1 MGLAVL
7 LALSERCL
15 SMARLEKLRD
25 QVGASVAAH
34 AAHALVHGHAAS
46 ATATPDDQSTT
57 LHESFR
63 LWLMD
68 REDLD
73 RLRTD
78 SAWPARPDLRR
89 YMHKTSQWLHL
100 IDRGGRPFGYLHGR
114 QLPRGKHEVTNVSMT
129 SEAHLIRQ
137 AVDLVDIASAD
148 DDARAGILECA
159 PVGLAGIVLFPKN
172 RRRDV
177 SVCVFRD
184 PRAAANWAPSAPISG
199 TEFITR
205 LVELRP
211 IRGPRVPMSIEK

>member
-1 MGLAVL
+1 ML
-7 LALSERCL
+7 LALSERSL

-25 QVGASVAAH
+25 QIGASVAAH
-34 AAHALVHGHAAS
+34 AAHALVHGHAGTA
-46 ATATPDDQSTT
+46 ATTPDSTT
-57 LHESFR
+57 LHESFP
-63 LWLMD
+63 LWLID
-68 REDLD
+68 REDLG

-78 SAWPARPDLRR
+78 SARPARLDLRH
-89 YMHKTSQWLHL
+89 YIHKTSQWLHL

-114 QLPRGKHEVTNVSMT
+114 RLPRGKHEVTNVSVT
-129 SEAHLIRQ
+129 SEALLIRQ
-137 AVDLVDIASAD
+137 AVDQVDIASAD

-184 PRAAANWAPSAPISG
+184 PRTAPNWAPSAPISG

-205 LVELRP
+205 LLELRP
-211 IRGPRVPMSIEK
+211 IRGPR